1 MPDPARRFAAD
12 ARRILTLAWPVIVG
26 QLAVLAFGTLDTVL
40 LARHATADL
49 AALAV
54 GGSAYIIVF
63 IGLMG
68 VVSAISPIVG
78 RLHGAGRHADAGR
91 QLWQALWLAGG
102 LTLIGAVA
110 LLWPTPLLRI
120 SRLSPALDAQV
131 RSYLAWL
138 ALALPA
144 ALGFAAFRGFSNAI
158 SRPRVVMRLQL
169 GALALKAPLAWALVG
184 GVPALDL
191 PALGIHGCG
200 LSTVIAFWAQALAAV
215 WLARH
220 DPRHRIH
227 AFGAA
232 GAWRPDPVALQALLR
247 LGLPM
252 GAGIAVEITGFAAM
266 ALFIARLGETAVA
279 GHQIATNLVG
289 LLFMLPLGLSHGT
302 AALVAQRIGAQD
314 LRDARRI
321 GDHGLLLALGL
332 ALLAGGAVWALRG
345 PIVGLYTDRP
355 EVAAA
360 ALPLLAWVLGFHV
373 VDAAQTL
380 TAFVLRA
387 WHVAALPMAIYL
399 LAVWGVGIGGGQW
412 LAFGG
417 DAAGAAAGGWPAWL
431 PADWHGARGF
441 WIASTAGLGLAA
453 VTLTL
458 LQWHVTRRDSRAPA
472 AG

>member
-1 MPDPARRFAAD
+1 MPTPVHRFTAD
-12 ARRILTLAWPVIVG
+12 ARRILTLAWPVIIG

-68 VVSAISPIVG
+68 VVTAVSPIVG
-78 RLHGAGRHADAGR
+78 RLHGAGRHAEAGR

-102 LTLIGAVA
+102 LTGIGALA
-110 LLWPTPLLRI
+110 LLWPDALLRA

-131 RSYLAWL
+131 RTYLAWL

-169 GALALKAPLAWALVG
+169 GGLALKAPLAWALVG
-184 GVPALDL
+184 GVPALGV
-191 PALGIHGCG
+191 PALGITGCG
-200 LSTVIAFWAQALAAV
+200 ISTVVAFWAQALAAI
-215 WLARH
+215 WLARR
-220 DPRHRIH
+220 DPQHHRH
-227 AFGAA
+227 ALGAR
-232 GAWRPDPVALQALLR
+232 GAWRPDPAALKALLR
-247 LGLPM
+247 LGIPM

-314 LRDARRI
+314 LADARRI
-321 GDHGLLLALGL
+321 GHHGLLLALGL
-332 ALLAGGAVWALRG
+332 ALLAGGAVWLLRG

-355 EVAAA
+355 DVAVA
-360 ALPLLAWVLGFHV
+360 ALPLLSWVLVFHA
-373 VDAAQTL
+373 VDAVQTL

-387 WHVAALPMAIYL
+387 WHVALLPMGVYL
-399 LAVWGVGIGGGQW
+399 LAVWGVGLGGGQW
-412 LAFGG
+412 LAFGADG
-417 DAAGAAAGGWPAWL
+417 GATAAGAWL
-431 PADWHGARGF
+431 ARWPADWQGARGF

-458 LQWHVTRRDSRAPA
+458 LQWRVTRRA
-472 AG
+472 AASVAG